1 MEIKI
6 TNQGHV
12 TVARV
17 LDSRLSAN
25 VSSEFKFLMGQQI
38 GSGRSNLVLDLS
50 EVTFMDSSGLGAV
63 ISLLKLIGTKGD
75 LAIACPQA
83 PIQTL
88 FRLTRME
95 KVLRLY
101 PTVEEAIQSM
111 AVSSK
116 V

>member
-38 GSGRSNLVLDLS
+38 GSGRNNLVLDLS

-83 PIQTL
+83 PHPNL
-88 FRLTRME
+88 
-95 KVLRLY
+95 
-101 PTVEEAIQSM
+101 
-111 AVSSK
+111 VSLNSDGEGAPALPDRRRGHPIDGSFE
-116 V
+116 